1 MINTMTAILVF
12 AFALF
17 LAALWIGIRVSEVAD
32 AKARRRADAE
42 QHAWARTATAT
53 ELAAF
58 LVPALDVLPRE
69 VWTDRELHDALH
81 AAAQHVSARDYYETN
96 WPLVLA
102 ELRRR
107 LG

>member
-1 MINTMTAILVF
+1 MTALLMF
-12 AFALF
+12 TLALF
-17 LAALWIGIRVSEVAD
+17 AAALWIGIRVSDMAD
-32 AKARRRADAE
+32 AAVRRRSFAE
-42 QHAWARTATAT
+42 RRAWARTATAT

-58 LVPALDVLPRE
+58 LVPALDVVPRE
-69 VWTDRELHDALH
+69 AWTDRELHDALH
-81 AAAQHVSARDYYETN
+81 AAAQHVPARDYYETN